1 MWVCHTNHTHTHTH
15 IHTRTRKR
23 TRTRT
28 HTHTHAHTHTQT
40 YKDKLRELKRASRA
54 LFKRVEEFVRRP
66 KYLEAFNVSLNVS
79 RDFLFRMKNL
89 TEDLQIFTEV
99 EISKLESLINETE
112 VSLCY

>member
-1 MWVCHTNHTHTHTH
+1 M
-15 IHTRTRKR
+15 
-23 TRTRT
+23 
-28 HTHTHAHTHTQT
+28 
-40 YKDKLRELKRASRA
+40 
-54 LFKRVEEFVRRP
+54 RRP